1 MAVGQFPKSPNKI
14 DPVLPSAVAS
24 RTSLVW
30 EGRDKPAEAKRI
42 IDETA
47 RYISEYTQTKLP
59 PEVVKDV
66 DVMASIED
74 KLYNYVNQAYVNMF
88 NRYAITVEDE
98 MVKKVRDFVDKEEV
112 KSLARYTPKEIV
124 ELLDKI
130 GGSDKFNTG
139 ELEKSVVNMYGHLQG
154 HIQRGMNDLE
164 NETNAILRQKTDIG
178 AFVRG
183 ENAYSIVKCAFKDN
197 AFKPKTVSDIKLSI
211 NILDSELI
219 SRIFHYQVT
228 VEHLLKEQ
236 LSQHISELIDR
247 EIEKLK
253 EEMVDSGRA
262 ELSDSEIM
270 FEKIK
275 LVEKF
280 TDDNVSDPNS
290 RRYTILGKKF
300 LDKIDGLR
308 AEIDQEDYDPLNMR
322 EQIKKIIDNE
332 NIRNRGFNT
341 AVNTLTSILDTSRL
355 GYQFCDNNKN
365 ARECIIR
372 EYEDLDETQLPDER
386 YAIRLVYFDQ
396 NQIRELKRIY
406 DNRIAAFLREVDAV
420 WDVVH
425 TLYEKRKSKWLG
437 LSKKMGDFEDLT
449 EKLMPRQWVK
459 DRKAINQDPD
469 ELHWNELQFRDPAT
483 TFVEKNNRTY
493 QVEIKNVGDKLNY
506 LQSMLQEMF
515 GYQNPVERVVLDER
529 LNLLEKEFNSFI
541 YEINPHQLQPG
552 LLLDVDLT
560 TTKRKQ
566 YMMKAMA
573 NVLNEFLHGVS
584 QGFADAAFASF
595 KRRRSTMRADID
607 QAFGS
612 DEMKE
617 TAASLA
623 YSTAESAQRGQGSD
637 DDGGGAP
644 PPPPPAPPS
653 GGGGGGDAPAGAGG
667 VAGSADVTPK
677 SYEDKLKEMGL
688 KEL

>member
-24 RTSLVW
+24 RTSLAW
-30 EGRDKPAEAKRI
+30 EGRDKPAEAKKI
-42 IDETA
+42 IEETA
-47 RYISEYTQTKLP
+47 RYITEYTQTKLP
-59 PEVVKDV
+59 PEVLKDV
-66 DVMASIED
+66 DVMANIED
-74 KLYNYVNQAYVNMF
+74 KVYNYVNQAYVNMF
-88 NRYAITVEDE
+88 NRYTITVEDE
-98 MVKKVRDFVDKEEV
+98 MIKKVRDFVDKEEV

-197 AFKPKTVSDIKLSI
+197 SFRPRTVSDIKLSI
-211 NILDSELI
+211 NVLDSELI
-219 SRIFHYQVT
+219 SPIFHYQVT

-236 LSQHISELIDR
+236 LSKHITELIDR
-247 EIEKLK
+247 EIDKLK
-253 EEMVDSGRA
+253 EELVDSGR
-262 ELSDSEIM
+262 SEMTGSEVM

-275 LVEKF
+275 MVEKF

-300 LDKIDGLR
+300 LDKIEGLR
-308 AEIDQEDYDPLNMR
+308 AEIDQEDFDPLNMR
-322 EQIKKIIDNE
+322 EQIKEIIDSE

-355 GYQFCDNNKN
+355 GYQFCDNKKN
-365 ARECIIR
+365 AREAQIR
-372 EYEDLDETQLPDER
+372 EYENQEVAQLPDER
-386 YAIRLVYFDQ
+386 YAMRLVYYDQ

-406 DNRIAAFLREVDAV
+406 DQRINAFLREVDAC

-425 TLYEKRKSKWLG
+425 TVYERRKRSLWG
-437 LSKKMGDFEDLT
+437 FRKKIEDFEDLV
-449 EKLMPRQWVK
+449 ESVMPRAWVRERQQLNK
-459 DRKAINQDPD
+459 DPD
-469 ELHWNELQFRDPAT
+469 ELKWNELQFRDPPN

-493 QVEIKNVGDKLNY
+493 TAEIKNVGDKINY
-506 LQSMLQEMF
+506 LQQKLKDMF

-529 LNLLEKEFNSFI
+529 VQILEREFNNFI
-541 YEINPHQLQPG
+541 YEINPHHLQPG
-552 LLLDVDLT
+552 LLLDVDMT

-566 YMMKAMA
+566 YMMKGMA
-573 NVLNEFLHGVS
+573 NVLNEFLHGIS

-595 KRRRSTMRADID
+595 KRRRSTMRTDID
-607 QAFGS
+607 QSFGAEDRHES
-612 DEMKE
+612 
-617 TAASLA
+617 AASIA
-623 YSTAESAQRGQGSD
+623 YSKSAGGDSSGGRGES
-637 DDGGGAP
+637 
-644 PPPPPAPPS
+644 PPPASPPT
-653 GGGGGGDAPAGAGG
+653 GGGGGGGGGSSPGAGG
-667 VAGSADVTPK
+667 VKGSADVTPK

>member
-30 EGRDKPAEAKRI
+30 EGRDKPAETKKI

-59 PEVVKDV
+59 PEVLKDV

-74 KLYNYVNQAYVNMF
+74 KIYNYVNQAYVNMF
-88 NRYAITVEDE
+88 NRYNITVEDE

-197 AFKPKTVSDIKLSI
+197 AQKPKTVSDIKLSI
-211 NILDSELI
+211 NMLDSELI
-219 SRIFHYQVT
+219 SPIFHYQVT

-236 LSQHISELIDR
+236 LSKHITELIDR

-253 EEMVDSGRA
+253 EEMIDSGRA
-262 ELSDSEIM
+262 ELTDSEVM

-275 LVEKF
+275 LVDRF
-280 TDDNVSDPNS
+280 TDDNISDPNS
-290 RRYTILGKKF
+290 RRYTIMAKKF
-300 LDKIDGLR
+300 LDKIEGLR

-322 EQIKKIIDNE
+322 EQIKKIIDSE

-365 ARECIIR
+365 ARECNVR
-372 EYEDLDETQLPDER
+372 EYEDLDPLQLPDER

-396 NQIRELKRIY
+396 NQIRELKRVY
-406 DNRIAAFLREVDAV
+406 DTRIAAFLREVEAV

-425 TLYEKRKSKWLG
+425 ELYERDKKSFLG
-437 LSKKMGDFEDLT
+437 LRKKLTDFEDLT
-449 EKLMPRQWVK
+449 EKLMPRNWVK
-459 DRKAINQDPD
+459 ERKALNSDED
-469 ELHWNELQFRDPAT
+469 ELHWNELQFRDPAN

-506 LQSMLQEMF
+506 LQAKLEEMF
-515 GYQNPVERVVLDER
+515 GYINTRERVVIDER
-529 LNLLEKEFNSFI
+529 LNILEKEFNKFI

-573 NVLNEFLHGVS
+573 NVLNEFLHGIS

-595 KRRRSTMRADID
+595 KRRRSTVRTDID
-607 QAFGS
+607 QGFG
-612 DEMKE
+612 EEEAKE

-623 YSTAESAQRGQGSD
+623 YSQYDTPPGGGD
-637 DDGGGAP
+637 DDGGAP
-644 PPPPPAPPS
+644 PPPGNSPPPPPPPPPS
-653 GGGGGGDAPAGAGG
+653 GGGQPPAGG
-667 VAGSADVTPK
+667 VKGSADVTPK

>member
-1 MAVGQFPKSPNKI
+1 MAGPGGMFPKSPNKI

-30 EGRDKPAEAKRI
+30 EGRDKPAEAKKI

-59 PEVVKDV
+59 PEVLKDV

-74 KLYNYVNQAYVNMF
+74 KIYNYINQAYVNMF
-88 NRYAITVEDE
+88 NRYTVTVEDE
-98 MVKKVRDFVDKEEV
+98 MVKKVRDFVDKEEL

-124 ELLDKI
+124 ELLDKV

-197 AFKPKTVSDIKLSI
+197 AMRPKTVSDIKLSI

-219 SRIFHYQVT
+219 SPIFHYQVT

-236 LSQHISELIDR
+236 LSKHITELIDR
-247 EIEKLK
+247 EIDKLK
-253 EEMVDSGRA
+253 EELVDSGRA
-262 ELSDSEIM
+262 EMNDSEVM

-280 TDDNVSDPNS
+280 TDDNTSDPNS
-290 RRYTILGKKF
+290 RRYTILAKKF
-300 LDKIDGLR
+300 MDKIEGLR
-308 AEIDQEDYDPLNMR
+308 AEIEQDDYDPLNMR
-322 EQIKKIIDNE
+322 EQIKKIIDSE

-355 GYQFCDNNKN
+355 GYQYCDNKKN
-365 ARECIIR
+365 ARECMIR
-372 EYEDLDETQLPDER
+372 EYEDLNEPALPDER

-406 DNRIAAFLREVDAV
+406 DTRISAFMREVDAV

-425 TLYEKRKSKWLG
+425 SLYENKKKKFLG
-437 LSKKMGDFEDLT
+437 LSKTMKDFEDLT
-449 EKLMPRQWVK
+449 EKLMPSKWVRE
-459 DRKAINQDPD
+459 RKQLLGDPD
-469 ELHWNELQFRDPAT
+469 ELQWNELQFRDPAS

-493 QVEIKNVGDKLNY
+493 TVEIVNVGKRLEY
-506 LQSMLQEMF
+506 LRNKMREMF
-515 GYQNPVERVVLDER
+515 GYQNPVERVVIDER
-529 LNLLEKEFNSFI
+529 INVLEKEFNKFI
-541 YEINPHQLQPG
+541 YEINPHHLQPG
-552 LLLDVDLT
+552 LLLDVDMT

-573 NVLNEFLHGVS
+573 NVLNEFLHGIS

-595 KRRRSTMRADID
+595 KRRRSTVRSDIN

-612 DEMKE
+612 EEHKE
-617 TAASLA
+617 TQAALA
-623 YSTAESAQRGQGSD
+623 YSKAEGAS
-637 DDGGGAP
+637 GGGSPAS
-644 PPPPPAPPS
+644 PPPAQSAPS
-653 GGGGGGDAPAGAGG
+653 AGGGAGG
-667 VAGSADVTPK
+667 VRGAADVTPK

>member
-1 MAVGQFPKSPNKI
+1 MAGPGGMFPKSPNKI

-30 EGRDKPAEAKRI
+30 EGRDKPAEAKKI

-59 PEVVKDV
+59 PEVLKDV

-74 KLYNYVNQAYVNMF
+74 KIYNYINQAYVNMF
-88 NRYAITVEDE
+88 NRYTVTVEDE
-98 MVKKVRDFVDKEEV
+98 MVKKVRDFVDKEEL

-124 ELLDKI
+124 ELLDKV

-197 AFKPKTVSDIKLSI
+197 AMRPKTVSDIKLSI

-219 SRIFHYQVT
+219 SPIFHYQVT

-236 LSQHISELIDR
+236 LSKHITELIDR
-247 EIEKLK
+247 EIDKLK
-253 EEMVDSGRA
+253 EELVDSGRQ
-262 ELSDSEIM
+262 EMNDSEVM

-280 TDDNVSDPNS
+280 TDDNTSDPNS
-290 RRYTILGKKF
+290 RRYTIMAKKF
-300 LDKIDGLR
+300 MDKIEGLR
-308 AEIDQEDYDPLNMR
+308 AEIEQDDYDPLNMR
-322 EQIKKIIDNE
+322 EQIKKIIDSE

-355 GYQFCDNNKN
+355 GYQYCDNKKN
-365 ARECIIR
+365 ARECMIR
-372 EYEDLDETQLPDER
+372 EYEDLNEPALPDER

-406 DNRIAAFLREVDAV
+406 DTRISAFMREVDAV

-425 TLYEKRKSKWLG
+425 SLYENRKKKFLG
-437 LSKKMGDFEDLT
+437 LSKTMKDFEDLT
-449 EKLMPRQWVK
+449 EKLMPSKWVRE
-459 DRKAINQDPD
+459 RKQLLGDPD
-469 ELHWNELQFRDPAT
+469 ELQWNELQFRDPAS

-493 QVEIKNVGDKLNY
+493 TVEIVNVGKRLEY
-506 LQSMLQEMF
+506 LRNKIREMF
-515 GYQNPVERVVLDER
+515 GYQNPVERVVIDER
-529 LNLLEKEFNSFI
+529 INVLEKEFNRFI
-541 YEINPHQLQPG
+541 YEINPHHLQPG
-552 LLLDVDLT
+552 LLLDVDMT

-573 NVLNEFLHGVS
+573 NVLNEFLHGIS

-595 KRRRSTMRADID
+595 KRRRSTVRTDIN

-612 DEMKE
+612 EEHKE
-617 TAASLA
+617 TQAALA
-623 YSTAESAQRGQGSD
+623 YSKAEGAA
-637 DDGGGAP
+637 GGGS
-644 PPPPPAPPS
+644 PAS
-653 GGGGGGDAPAGAGG
+653 SAPAQSAPAAGGGAGG
-667 VAGSADVTPK
+667 VRGAADVTPK

>member
-1 MAVGQFPKSPNKI
+1 MAIGQFPKSPNKI
-14 DPVLPSAVAS
+14 DPVLPSAVGS

-30 EGRDKPAEAKRI
+30 EGRDKPAENKKI
-42 IDETA
+42 VDETS
-47 RYISEYTQTKLP
+47 RYVSEFVQKKLP
-59 PEVVKDV
+59 PEVLKDV
-66 DVMASIED
+66 DIMAGIED
-74 KLYNYVNQAYVNMF
+74 KIYNYVNQSYVNMM
-88 NRYAITVEDE
+88 NRYTVTVEDE
-98 MVKKVRDFVDKEEV
+98 MVKKVRDFVDKEEI

-124 ELLDKI
+124 ELLDKV

-139 ELEKSVVNMYGHLQG
+139 EIEKSVVNMYGHLQG

-197 AFKPKTVSDIKLSI
+197 RYRPKTVSDIKLSI

-219 SRIFHYQVT
+219 SPIFHYQVT

-236 LSQHISELIDR
+236 LSKHITDLIDR

-262 ELSDSEIM
+262 ELTDSEVM

-280 TDDNVSDPNS
+280 TDDNQGDPNS

-300 LDKIDGLR
+300 LDKIEGLR

-322 EQIKKIIDNE
+322 EQIKDIIDSE

-341 AVNTLTSILDTSRL
+341 SVNTLTSILDTSRL
-355 GYQFCDNNKN
+355 GYQFCDNKKN

-372 EYEDLDETQLPDER
+372 EYEDQDESNLPDER
-386 YAIRLVYFDQ
+386 YAMRLLYYDQ

-406 DNRIAAFLREVDAV
+406 DRRLSAFLREIEDAWEIIHV
-420 WDVVH
+420 
-425 TLYEKRKSKWLG
+425 LYEKRKKRFLG
-437 LSKKMGDFEDLT
+437 LSKKIVDFEDLYQS
-449 EKLMPRQWVK
+449 LMPRK
-459 DRKAINQDPD
+459 KSKEREDINNDED
-469 ELHWNELQFRDPAT
+469 ELQWNRLQFRDSPN

-493 QVEIKNVGDKLNY
+493 TAEIKNVGDKIHF
-506 LQSMLQEMF
+506 LQNKLQEMF

-529 LNLLEKEFNSFI
+529 MKLLEEEFNRFI
-541 YEINPHQLQPG
+541 YEINPHHLQPG
-552 LLLDVDLT
+552 LLLDVDMT

-566 YMMKAMA
+566 YMMKGMA

-595 KRRRSTMRADID
+595 KRRRSTVRADID
-607 QAFGS
+607 QSFND
-612 DEMKE
+612 DEVHE
-617 TAASLA
+617 SHSSLA
-623 YSTAESAQRGQGSD
+623 YQQSASNESAAAASTDSPTASSAPAAASSSAESAS
-637 DDGGGAP
+637 
-644 PPPPPAPPS
+644 
-653 GGGGGGDAPAGAGG
+653 AGG
-667 VAGSADVTPK
+667 VKGSADVTPK